1 MSSVGPKAAPGP
13 TPAPAAPDSPVAA
26 TPSAGHTWAT
36 VLPTLCA
43 IHCLVTPALIALF
56 PFMHFLKSVEPV
68 LFSVSL
74 VLAGWAVGS
83 GYRRHRDVRV
93 WIPTVVGA
101 VVWGTSIAGFLSPLP
116 EGLTDVAGGLLLA
129 AGVYWSGQLRHRSVC
144 NTDCSCPAP
153 H

>member
-1 MSSVGPKAAPGP
+1 MNSVGPTRAAQPPVSQQGASAS
-13 TPAPAAPDSPVAA
+13 APAAQAE
-26 TPSAGHTWAT
+26 HRWAT
-36 VLPTLCA
+36 LLPTLCA

-56 PFMHFLKSVEPV
+56 PFLHFLEGLEPA
-68 LFSVSL
+68 LFTVSL
-74 VLAGWAVGS
+74 LLAAWAVGS
-83 GYRRHRDVRV
+83 GFRRHRAARV
-93 WIPTVVGA
+93 WGLVVVGA

-116 EGLTDVAGGLLLA
+116 EGLTDVAGGFLLA